1 MKIRL
6 AAASLAVAALTS
18 VPLSSA
24 APGGNGNG
32 HQPVTPPGQ
41 TVSAVAKSGGG
52 PVGVL
57 TTLTGLKPYSRG
69 LANALEHVT
78 VNHAP
83 PGP

>member
-1 MKIRL
+1 MTFADVGAIG
-6 AAASLAVAALTS
+6 TS
-18 VPLSSA
+18 HPARSSREDEI
-24 APGGNGNG
+24 GGRNGNG
-32 HQPVTPPGQ
+32 HKPVTPPGQ
-41 TVSAVAKSGGG
+41 TVSAVAKNGGG

-69 LANALEHVT
+69 LPNALEHVT